1 MADETQIAA
10 FVLNDAGNIDR
21 VRTTDG
27 SIYRIESTLAMEA
40 AEEAKDAAANCKTM
54 TESAETAEKTRASNE
69 NARKTAETERGN
81 NETTRKNNET
91 SRKNAETT
99 RQDNETARKNAETTR
114 QNNETSRSN
123 AEIERKKAESQ
134 RHDEH
139 IADQQ
144 ASSNATSA
152 ANGAASRAD
161 AAANQALQIAN
172 SVAQGSAGS
181 SDVAELREQNAK
193 LATHA
198 RELERQVH
206 VHGRNGVRPASKA
219 TSASGTVTFGSTCC
233 TVSGN
238 TITLI

>member
-1 MADETQIAA
+1 MADTNKGAA
-10 FVLNDAGNIDR
+10 LLLNDAGNIDR
-21 VRTTDG
+21 ARTTDG
-27 SIYRIESTLAMEA
+27 SIFRIESTLSMEA
-40 AEEAKDAAANCKTM
+40 AEEAKTAAANCNTA
-54 TESAETAEKTRASNE
+54 TESAKAAEKTRVSNE

-81 NETTRKNNET
+81 NET

-99 RQDNETARKNAETTR
+99 RRDNETARKNAETTR

-181 SDVAELREQNAK
+181 SGVAELRAQNAK
-193 LATHA
+193 LATLLA
-198 RELERQVH
+198 NSTGQFIYMGGTVYC
-206 VHGRNGVRPASKA
+206 PASKA
-219 TSASGTVTFGSTCC
+219 SACGATVTFGSTCSA
-233 TVSGN
+233 SGN

>member
-1 MADETQIAA
+1 MADETHIAA
-10 FVLNDAGNIDR
+10 FVLNENGNIDR

-27 SIYRIESTLAMEA
+27 SIYHIESTLAVEA
-40 AEEAKDAAANCKTM
+40 AEEAKTAAANCKTM

-69 NARKTAETERGN
+69 NARKTAETDRSN
-81 NETTRKNNET
+81 NETTRQNNET

-99 RQDNETARKNAETTR
+99 RQNNETARRNAEITR
-114 QNNETSRSN
+114 QNNEISRSV
-123 AEIERKKAESQ
+123 AEGERKKAESQ

-139 IADQQ
+139 VADQQ

-181 SDVAELREQNAK
+181 SDVAELRAQNAK
-193 LATHA
+193 LATLLA
-198 RELERQVH
+198 NSTGQFIYMGGTVYC
-206 VHGRNGVRPASKA
+206 PASKA
-219 TSASGTVTFGSTCC
+219 SANGATVTFGSTCSA
-233 TVSGN
+233 SGN
-238 TITLI
+238 TITLV

>member
-1 MADETQIAA
+1 MADTNKGAA
-10 FVLNDAGNIDR
+10 LLLNDAGNIDSAR
-21 VRTTDG
+21 ATDG
-27 SIYRIESTLAMEA
+27 SIFRIESTLSMEA
-40 AEEAKDAAANCKTM
+40 AEEAKTAAANCNTA
-54 TESAETAEKTRASNE
+54 TESAEAAEKTRVSNE
-69 NARKTAETERGN
+69 NARKTAETERGD
-81 NETTRKNNET
+81 NETT
-91 SRKNAETT
+91 RKNAETT

-123 AEIERKKAESQ
+123 AEIERKKAESR

-181 SDVAELREQNAK
+181 SDVAELRAQNAK
-193 LATHA
+193 LATLLA
-198 RELERQVH
+198 NSTGQFIYMGGTVYC
-206 VHGRNGVRPASKA
+206 PASKA
-219 TSASGTVTFGSTCC
+219 SASGVTVTFGSTCFA
-233 TVSGN
+233 SGN

>member
-1 MADETQIAA
+1 MADTNQGAA
-10 FVLNDAGNIDR
+10 LLLNDAGNIDR
-21 VRTTDG
+21 ARTTDG
-27 SIYRIESTLAMEA
+27 SIFFIESTLSMEA
-40 AEEAKDAAANCKTM
+40 AEEAKTAAANCNTE
-54 TESAETAEKTRASNE
+54 TESAKAAEKTRVSNE

-91 SRKNAETT
+91 SRKKAEAT
-99 RQDNETARKNAETTR
+99 RQNNETARKNAETTR

-139 IADQQ
+139 IADQL

-181 SDVAELREQNAK
+181 SDIAELRAQNAK
-193 LATHA
+193 LATLLA
-198 RELERQVH
+198 NSTGQFIYMGGTVYC
-206 VHGRNGVRPASKA
+206 PSSKA
-219 TSASGTVTFGSTCC
+219 SASWTTVTFGSTCSA
-233 TVSGN
+233 SGN
-238 TITLI
+238 TITLN

>member
-1 MADETQIAA
+1 MADTNKGAA
-10 FVLNDAGNIDR
+10 LLLNDAGNIDR
-21 VRTTDG
+21 ARTTDG
-27 SIYRIESTLAMEA
+27 SIFRIESTLSMEA
-40 AEEAKDAAANCKTM
+40 AEEAKTAAANCNTVTK
-54 TESAETAEKTRASNE
+54 SAEAAEKTRVSNE

-123 AEIERKKAESQ
+123 AEIKRKKAESQ

-181 SDVAELREQNAK
+181 SYVAELRAQNAK
-193 LATHA
+193 LATLLA
-198 RELERQVH
+198 NSTGQFIYMGGTVYC
-206 VHGRNGVRPASKA
+206 PASKA
-219 TSASGTVTFGSTCC
+219 SASGVTVTFGSTCSA
-233 TVSGN
+233 SGN

>member
-1 MADETQIAA
+1 MADTNKGAA
-10 FVLNDAGNIDR
+10 LLLNDAGNIDR
-21 VRTTDG
+21 ARTTDG
-27 SIYRIESTLAMEA
+27 SIFRIESTLSMEA
-40 AEEAKDAAANCKTM
+40 AEEAKTAAANCNTV
-54 TESAETAEKTRASNE
+54 TESAEAAEKTRVSNE
-69 NARKTAETERGN
+69 NARKTAETERG
-81 NETTRKNNET
+81 NNET

-172 SVAQGSAGS
+172 SIAQGSVGD
-181 SDVAELREQNAK
+181 SDIADLRSQNEK
-193 LATHA
+193 LASMLANATGKFFFMGGTVYA
-198 RELERQVH
+198 
-206 VHGRNGVRPASKA
+206 PSAKASI
-219 TSASGTVTFGSTCC
+219 SNGTVTLGSTCS
-233 TVSGN
+233 VSGT
-238 TITLI
+238 TIVLA

>member
-1 MADETQIAA
+1 MADTNKGAA
-10 FVLNDAGNIDR
+10 LLLNDAGNIDR
-21 VRTTDG
+21 ARTTDG
-27 SIYRIESTLAMEA
+27 SIFRIESTLSMEA
-40 AEEAKDAAANCKTM
+40 AEEAKTAAANCNTA
-54 TESAETAEKTRASNE
+54 TESAEAAEKTRVSNE
-69 NARKTAETERGN
+69 NARKTAETERG
-81 NETTRKNNET
+81 NNET

-181 SDVAELREQNAK
+181 SDVAELRAQNAK
-193 LATHA
+193 LATLLA
-198 RELERQVH
+198 NSTGQFIYMGGTVYC
-206 VHGRNGVRPASKA
+206 PASKA
-219 TSASGTVTFGSTCC
+219 SASGSTITFGSTC
-233 TVSGN
+233 TASG
-238 TITLI
+238 TTLNLK

>member
-1 MADETQIAA
+1 MADTNKGAA
-10 FVLNDAGNIDR
+10 LLLNDAGNIDR
-21 VRTTDG
+21 ARTTDG
-27 SIYRIESTLAMEA
+27 SIFRIESTLSMEA
-40 AEEAKDAAANCKTM
+40 AEEAKTAAANCNTA
-54 TESAETAEKTRASNE
+54 TESAEAAEKTRVSNE

-152 ANGAASRAD
+152 AN
-161 AAANQALQIAN
+161 QALQIAN

-181 SDVAELREQNAK
+181 SDVAELRAQNAK
-193 LATHA
+193 LATLLA
-198 RELERQVH
+198 NSTGQFIYMGGTVYC
-206 VHGRNGVRPASKA
+206 PASKA
-219 TSASGTVTFGSTCC
+219 SASGVTVTFGSTCSA
-233 TVSGN
+233 SGN